1 MSTARLREILAG
13 DRIAV
18 APCVP
23 DALSARLVEEAGLP
37 LAFMGGFGVAA
48 TQWGLP
54 DTGLIGYHEMVEQA
68 RRICSAVSIPVI
80 GDGDTGYG
88 NAINVKRT
96 VEGYAAAGLACI
108 MIEDQAWPKRC
119 GHTAGKSV
127 VSRGEALA
135 RVKAAV
141 DARDEGADILV
152 MARTDARVESLDE
165 AIWRGNAFAELG
177 VDLVFCEAPRSER
190 ELERVVREIPAPQMA
205 NMLEQGDTPILR
217 PHQLEAL
224 GFRLVA
230 YPITVLAASIFAVRR
245 ALAALAEGRVPEAL
259 VDFADLRE
267 LVGFGRYDAAQR
279 VYADVEGELAA
290 ARAGATR

>member
-1 MSTARLREILAG
+1 MYTVARLREILAG

-37 LAFMGGFGVAA
+37 IAFMGGFGVAA

-68 RRICSAVSIPVI
+68 RRLCAAVTIPVI

-96 VEGYAAAGLACI
+96 VDGYAAAGLACI
-108 MIEDQAWPKRC
+108 MIEDQVWPKRC

-135 RVKAAV
+135 RIKAAV
-141 DARDEGADILV
+141 DARDEGADILI

-165 AIWRGNAFAELG
+165 AIWRGKAFADLG
-177 VDLVFCEAPRSER
+177 VDVVFCEAPRSLH
-190 ELERVVREIPAPQMA
+190 ELERVTREIPGPQMA
-205 NMLEQGDTPILR
+205 NMLEQGDTPIL
-217 PHQLEAL
+217 PPSTLEAL
-224 GFRLVA
+224 GFRIVA

-267 LVGFGRYDAAQR
+267 LVGFGRYDAARQI
-279 VYADVEGELAA
+279 YARFEGEG
-290 ARAGATR
+290 AGS